1 MDKKQ
6 GVRLYGNLHPR
17 HIGRLRWRVMRLVWL
32 LLGCTLGRGIAIVG
46 ADALKRKL
54 PLLSGLQRLRN
65 WQPLLLPPLLLLQM
79 L

>member
-17 HIGRLRWRVMRLVWL
+17 HIGRLRWRVMGLVWL

-46 ADALKRKL
+46 ADAFKRKL